1 MMKRALRIGCG
12 ALAAACGLFAADA
25 SAQSYELRPIADAFS
40 QWTRSTGAHNYDCV
54 DEEGAHDGEGS
65 YVFGKTPYITDS
77 YELENLPAGVTGIEK
92 VRLYVVARKTH
103 PAHTQ
108 LELGIRSGKT
118 ESWRSGQVL
127 ATSYATYG
135 GEGAEWTVDPA
146 TQAPW
151 TVEGVNALKASIKH
165 SKWNTGHRQI
175 NVTQVYIVAIGGSIQ
190 PTATPT
196 ETPEPT
202 ATPTKTPEPT
212 ATPTDTPEPTATP
225 TETPEPTATPTDTPE
240 PTATPT
246 DTPEPTATPTDTPEP
261 TATPTKTPEPTATPT
276 DTPEPTAT
284 PTDTPEPTAT
294 PTDTPV
300 PTATPT
306 DTPEPTATPTETPEP
321 TATPTETPEPTA
333 TPTDTPVPTATPTET
348 PEPTATPTDP
358 PEPTAT
364 PTDTPEP
371 TATPTDTP
379 EPTATPTETPVPTA
393 TPTETPEPTA
403 TPTETP
409 EPTATPLVGD
419 LYELPFEVGSD
430 FSGGGTTCGFNDNYT
445 RYGDS
450 KIVESGPD
458 VVYSFTR
465 QSAGPMHIALTG
477 LATDLDLF
485 LCNGPSA
492 AYAVAASVNPGS
504 ADESIDVEAEAG
516 TYYLVIDGYDGVCG
530 GYQLAISNPIVNDT
544 FEMPMAIEPNYGGSG
559 TTCGLNNDYESYPCL
574 QKVLETGTDAVYMFT
589 TAFAGRITVRIS
601 NLSADLDLFLFDGPS
616 PDSCVAAGAFGGTH
630 DEEIVYD
637 GPAGTYYVVVD
648 GFDGACGTFD
658 LSVISTESPT
668 PTPTS
673 MPTVVP
679 PTATPTATPTITPV
693 PPTATPT
700 PTLPN
705 IGYSLKVNF
714 QPEWHLIP
722 EGFVEDNGYTF
733 DLQPAPPPS
742 LGYLEYGWTY

>member
-1 MMKRALRIGCG
+1 
-12 ALAAACGLFAADA
+12 
-25 SAQSYELRPIADAFS
+25 
-40 QWTRSTGAHNYDCV
+40 
-54 DEEGAHDGEGS
+54 
-65 YVFGKTPYITDS
+65 
-77 YELENLPAGVTGIEK
+77 
-92 VRLYVVARKTH
+92 
-103 PAHTQ
+103 
-108 LELGIRSGKT
+108 
-118 ESWRSGQVL
+118 
-127 ATSYATYG
+127 
-135 GEGAEWTVDPA
+135 
-146 TQAPW
+146 
-151 TVEGVNALKASIKH
+151 
-165 SKWNTGHRQI
+165 
-175 NVTQVYIVAIGGSIQ
+175 
-190 PTATPT
+190 
-196 ETPEPT
+196 
-202 ATPTKTPEPT
+202 
-212 ATPTDTPEPTATP
+212 EPTATP
-225 TETPEPTATPTDTPE
+225 TE
-240 PTATPT
+240 
-246 DTPEPTATPTDTPEP
+246 
-261 TATPTKTPEPTATPT
+261 
-276 DTPEPTAT
+276 
-284 PTDTPEPTAT
+284 
-294 PTDTPV
+294 
-300 PTATPT
+300 
-306 DTPEPTATPTETPEP
+306 
-321 TATPTETPEPTA
+321 
-333 TPTDTPVPTATPTET
+333 
-348 PEPTATPTDP
+348 
-358 PEPTAT
+358 
-364 PTDTPEP
+364 
-371 TATPTDTP
+371 TP